1 MAKLFW
7 KGLKVTDLI
16 VLLILLGGLIGLVA
30 WRYDDFK
37 CRAIESEAK
46 FFLTELYAAEQAF
59 FKAHDRYASVEA
71 LYHEGRMVTTAKYFT
86 FIDFKPPTDMGFS
99 IAALGVKD
107 LVIGEQWT
115 IDHHNEILCLRS
127 TCSKQ

>member
-7 KGLKVTDLI
+7 KGLKVIDLI

-46 FFLTELYAAEQAF
+46 FFLQEYYAAEQAF
-59 FKAHDRYASVEA
+59 FNTHNRYASVED
-71 LYHEGRMVTTAKYFT
+71 LNNEGRMVTTAKYFN
-86 FIDFKPPTDMGFS
+86 FIDFKPPTAISFS
-99 IAALGVKD
+99 IAALGIKG
-107 LVIGEQWT
+107 LVLGEQWT
-115 IDHHNEILCLRS
+115 IDHHNEIVCLKS
-127 TCSKQ
+127 TCNKQ

>member
-7 KGLKVTDLI
+7 KGLKVIDLI
-16 VLLILLGGLIGLVA
+16 VLLILLIGLIGLVA

-46 FFLTELYAAEQAF
+46 FFLTEFYAAEQAF
-59 FKAHDRYASVEA
+59 FKDHDRYALVEE
-71 LYHEGRMVTTAKYFT
+71 LYKEERIVTTAKYFT
-86 FIDFKPPTDMGFS
+86 FIDLMPPSSTDFS
-99 IAALGVKD
+99 IAALGIKD
-107 LVIGEQWT
+107 IVWGEQWS
-115 IDHHNEILCLRS
+115 INQHNEINLLKS